1 MLRWYQVGE
10 SVEMHCEAQ
19 EAEGTQRPSVVWR
32 RRDGL
37 PLQKSRVRALGGNIT
52 IDTLRR
58 QDFGIYQC
66 VASNEVTYHC
76 VQNFRPPVHV
86 DWLSDFRASEI
97 KRIVALHKISILNSP
112 FEIISMKLAY
122 LQCILLIIIF
132 FTCCITNAITRIT
145 FISHK

>member
-1 MLRWYQVGE
+1 MLVYFILGHEGLKVVIVQVGE

-19 EAEGTQRPSVVWR
+19 EAEGTQRPSVTWR

-66 VASNEVTYHC
+66 VASNEVFFHMFYY
-76 VQNFRPPVHV
+76 
-86 DWLSDFRASEI
+86 
-97 KRIVALHKISILNSP
+97 LNM
-112 FEIISMKLAY
+112 I
-122 LQCILLIIIF
+122 
-132 FTCCITNAITRIT
+132 
-145 FISHK
+145 

>member
-1 MLRWYQVGE
+1 MQVGE

-19 EAEGTQRPSVVWR
+19 EAEGTQRPSVQWR

-66 VASNEVTYHC
+66 VASNEVSKRATTTTTNHILRKQPNVFFLLAFFTRA
-76 VQNFRPPVHV
+76 VQAIAMRLKIFIDRY
-86 DWLSDFRASEI
+86 EI
-97 KRIVALHKISILNSP
+97 KSLP
-112 FEIISMKLAY
+112 
-122 LQCILLIIIF
+122 LL
-132 FTCCITNAITRIT
+132 
-145 FISHK
+145 

>member
-1 MLRWYQVGE
+1 MVTQVGE

-19 EAEGTQRPSVVWR
+19 EAEGTQRPSVQWR

-66 VASNEVTYHC
+66 VASNEVSEL
-76 VQNFRPPVHV
+76 PPPPTTFFASNQTFFFFL
-86 DWLSDFRASEI
+86 LS
-97 KRIVALHKISILNSP
+97 
-112 FEIISMKLAY
+112 
-122 LQCILLIIIF
+122 
-132 FTCCITNAITRIT
+132 
-145 FISHK
+145 SHGQYKQSR

>member
-1 MLRWYQVGE
+1 MVVATIPFDVGKVLMACLCSCQVGE

-66 VASNEVTYHC
+66 VASNEVSHLIRQPVLRTGKAGYTNILTSRNDQMCFNKIIASFIHFEKHIS
-76 VQNFRPPVHV
+76 QN
-86 DWLSDFRASEI
+86 
-97 KRIVALHKISILNSP
+97 ALYARILN
-112 FEIISMKLAY
+112 II
-122 LQCILLIIIF
+122 
-132 FTCCITNAITRIT
+132 R
-145 FISHK
+145 

>member
-1 MLRWYQVGE
+1 MVVRPLKTALLPLLSRRYGAQVGE

-19 EAEGTQRPSVVWR
+19 EAEGTQRPNVVWR

-66 VASNEVTYHC
+66 VASNEVTT
-76 VQNFRPPVHV
+76 
-86 DWLSDFRASEI
+86 
-97 KRIVALHKISILNSP
+97 KIGVRTFFIEGKSP
-112 FEIISMKLAY
+112 
-122 LQCILLIIIF
+122 
-132 FTCCITNAITRIT
+132 
-145 FISHK
+145 